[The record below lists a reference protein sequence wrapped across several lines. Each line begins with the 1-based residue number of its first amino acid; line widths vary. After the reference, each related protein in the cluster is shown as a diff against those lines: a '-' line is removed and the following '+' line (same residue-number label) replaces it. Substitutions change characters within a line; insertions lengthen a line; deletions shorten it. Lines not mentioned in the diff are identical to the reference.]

1 MGNMFEFEFEEND
14 EHENMLR
21 EDEDLLRKI
30 LGKRFNLPKRENFM
44 DFIKDAQEYLEN
56 DWYKAFCKQRF
67 KNPNDLDVSFI
78 VTDYEVYENAVMFAN
93 GELTRGEYEQQLL
106 HYIIQEDGSD
116 IEFLR
121 LLDVMGYFDETLDN
135 IRHIDDLLNLSD

>member
-1 MGNMFEFEFEEND
+1 MFEFEYEEIN
-14 EHENMLR
+14 EHEEMLR
-21 EDEDLLRKI
+21 EDEDILKKI

-56 DWYKAFCKQRF
+56 DWYRAFCKQKF
-67 KNPNDLDVSFI
+67 KNPNDLDVSF
-78 VTDYEVYENAVMFAN
+78 VVSDYEIYENAVMFAN
-93 GELTRGEYEQQLL
+93 GELTKGEYEQQLL

-121 LLDVMGYFDETLDN
+121 LLDVMGYFDETLDDITN
-135 IRHIDDLLNLSD
+135 IDDLLNLSE